1 MTSAGSFASFAP
13 GKVILLGEH
22 GVVYGQPALAAP
34 LSWGVTARGVSAA
47 RCSLE
52 LPSQVRGAVRS
63 ILQTAFQRAA
73 RLCGQ
78 PKIRVRLESD
88 LPPSMG
94 LGSSAAVSVA
104 CAKLLLNPS
113 GRPADPSE
121 ALRVACEMDGLL
133 HGTPPGRH
141 HPRSAHA

>member
-94 LGSSAAVSVA
+94 LGTSAAGSVA
-104 CAKLLLNPS
+104 CAEFVANAS
-113 GRPADPSE
+113 GRPADPLGG
-121 ALRVACEMDGLL
+121 ARVRGEM
-133 HGTPPGRH
+133 
-141 HPRSAHA
+141 